1 MDTLTTDTLPY
12 MQGVR
17 RQVKRQT
24 PYSVKK
30 TKWLQTLLQT
40 FTLFAHQ
47 GLDVTDITID
57 NENATKDRHTKQ
69 RMTFNKL
76 ILLSL
81 PKLVSEVA

>member
-1 MDTLTTDTLPY
+1 M
-12 MQGVR
+12 
-17 RQVKRQT
+17 
-24 PYSVKK
+24 
-30 TKWLQTLLQT
+30 

-81 PKLVSEVA
+81 PKSVTEVA